1 MKVKDMIRL
10 LSTAPP
16 DARIVIRGFESGF
29 DKVKNLTYINIIK
42 DPDWGPGT
50 AFLDGEFIEA
60 DEEEASEVAVY
71 IAGV

>member
-29 DKVKNLTYINIIK
+29 DKVKKLTYRNIIK

-50 AFLDGEFIEA
+50 AFLDGEFYEA
-60 DEEEASEVAVY
+60 DEGEVSETA
-71 IAGV
+71 ICIE